1 MIGDIRLE
9 FLKRVMTL
17 LIKISKGD
25 TYLEKLESSYKTN
38 LIVLFFLL
46 AAFLGIFAKYM
57 DVNRFSKDAEAAY
70 RSMVR
75 SVEEA
80 KEISRSLR
88 VANDD
93 KSERITEL
101 KKQNAQYKDEITV
114 LVARLDALE
123 GNPPRIGECKK
134 EQPK

>member
-9 FLKRVMTL
+9 FLKRLMTL

-38 LIVLFFLL
+38 LIVLFFVL

-57 DVNRFSKDAEAAY
+57 ELNAFSKDAEGAY

-80 KEISRSLR
+80 KEIGRSLR

-93 KSERITEL
+93 KSERIGEL
-101 KKQNAQYKDEITV
+101 KKQNIQYRDEITV
-114 LVARLDALE
+114 LVARLDELE
-123 GNPPRIGECKK
+123 GNKPGIGTCKK
-134 EQPK
+134 EQSK

>member
-9 FLKRVMTL
+9 FSKRLMTL
-17 LIKISKGD
+17 LIKVSKGD

-38 LIVLFFLL
+38 LVVLFFLL
-46 AAFLGIFAKYM
+46 AAMLGMIAKYM
-57 DVNRFSKDAEAAY
+57 ELGSYSEDAEAAY
-70 RSMVR
+70 KSVLH

-93 KSERITEL
+93 KTERITEL
-101 KKQNAQYKDEITV
+101 KAQNQEYKAEIET
-114 LVARLDALE
+114 LVKRLNDLE
-123 GNPPRIGECKK
+123 GNPNLNKKTKK
-134 EQPK
+134 EHPG